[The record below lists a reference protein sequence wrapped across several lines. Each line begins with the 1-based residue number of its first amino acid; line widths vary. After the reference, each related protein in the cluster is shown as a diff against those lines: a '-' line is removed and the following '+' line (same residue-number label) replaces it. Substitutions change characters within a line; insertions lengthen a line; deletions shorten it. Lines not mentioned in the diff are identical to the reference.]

1 MAKFKSHSQKE
12 LQSKR
17 MKESYAQMEPAIKK
31 KVLSDRAIW
40 YGYGMVITAF
50 QSKIWEGSYYI
61 CSVCN
66 RILYRKIVI
75 QLKNKCTTL
84 NKNYLLSK

>member
-31 KVLSDRAIW
+31 KVLSDIAIW

-50 QSKIWEGSYYI
+50 QK
-61 CSVCN
+61 
-66 RILYRKIVI
+66 
-75 QLKNKCTTL
+75 
-84 NKNYLLSK
+84 